1 MNNSFDCIT
10 IIFNPESTGD
20 GPSMAKELASEL
32 KAEGFTVPVELV
44 ETKHAGHAVELA
56 CQAAANGKPL
66 VISVSG
72 DGGYNEVVNGVLAS
86 GNGEATAAVLA
97 AGNAND
103 HARVM
108 QDEPLLDLIKKGNT
122 TKIDLLQMT
131 IVNEAGEHISRYAH
145 SYIGFGLT
153 PTVALELEKGKKGSL
168 KEIMTTLKTFGQFE
182 SFEVEYADGSRAEID
197 SLIFANI
204 AEMAKV
210 ATLSDEG
217 SPDDG
222 VFEVITIPHV
232 SKARAAYYAA
242 KAAVKSLG
250 NQPSVRSFEF
260 KTLQPMPSQLDG
272 ELWEL
277 KEAARVVI
285 RCQRKALKTLI

>member
-1 MNNSFDCIT
+1 MTIFNSIT

-20 GPSMAKELASEL
+20 GPSLAKELAAEL
-32 KAEGFTVPVELV
+32 TSSLPDSLIELV

-56 CQAAANGKPL
+56 RLAASKGQPL
-66 VISVSG
+66 IVSVSG
-72 DGGYNEVVNGVLAS
+72 DGGYNEVINGVMAA
-86 GNGEATAAVLA
+86 NNPNATAAVLP

-108 QDEPLLDLIKKGNT
+108 QDKPLLELIRQGKT
-122 TKIDLLQMT
+122 SQIDLLQMT
-131 IVNEAGEHISRYAH
+131 IVTPSGEHMSRYSH

-153 PTVALELEKGKKGSL
+153 PTVALELEKGGKGSL
-168 KEIMTTLKTFGQFE
+168 KEISTTLKTFGEFE
-182 SFEVEYADGSRAEID
+182 PFKVEYADGSQAEID

-210 ATLSDEG
+210 ATLSNEG

-222 VFEVITIPHV
+222 VFEVITVPHV

-242 KAAVKSLG
+242 KAAIAGLG
-250 NQPSVRSFEF
+250 EQPSVRSFEF
-260 KTLQPMPSQLDG
+260 KTLKPMPAQLDG

-277 KEAARVVI
+277 KDACRVVI
-285 RCQRKALKTLI
+285 RCQRGALQTLV